1 MNPLS
6 QQPGEDCCPVRA
18 HWGLI
23 DYIIYDLLFV
33 HSRCTVKFYRTT
45 GALQSILACLSLSAN
60 LSREPANCAV
70 LHFHARKMQMILK
83 NGTLVGYSM
92 PETDTPAG
100 LLSPAG
106 EALVESSNQ

>member
-1 MNPLS
+1 
-6 QQPGEDCCPVRA
+6 
-18 HWGLI
+18 
-23 DYIIYDLLFV
+23 
-33 HSRCTVKFYRTT
+33 
-45 GALQSILACLSLSAN
+45 
-60 LSREPANCAV
+60 
-70 LHFHARKMQMILK
+70 MQMILK